1 MNDERQDPELEVLR
15 REWDAPPPG
24 AGFDSRVVAAYR
36 SEFSRRPRWAWPMAI
51 AFAAAAMIVVV
62 LVYRP
67 RAEPRYRPVSAPHF
81 YVVSAGEHP

>member
-1 MNDERQDPELEVLR
+1 MNDEREDPELEILR

-24 AGFDSRVVAAYR
+24 AGFDGRVRAAYR
-36 SEFSRRPRWAWPMAI
+36 AEFWRGSRWAWPLAI
-51 AFAAAAMIVVV
+51 AFAAAVILLA

-67 RAEPRYRPVSAPHF
+67 RPAEQYRPVSEPHF